1 MHAEGGCCGRPSVR
15 GKECPAQPRG
25 YPPRKAALQG
35 PCSPLFRRMGALHNQ
50 HTTPQALHNQHTDSG
65 SQLWPQGARPR
76 QPTPARPPPPGNLEP
91 TRAPSTLGRTF
102 LKRTRPSGHGD
113 SACLQAWSQE
123 AVVTSTRGLA
133 VLTLRGR
140 KQPLG
145 TTRSDDKAEGQ

>member
-1 MHAEGGCCGRPSVR
+1 MWSPISAGQRVPT
-15 GKECPAQPRG
+15 PAQRLPSKEG
-25 YPPRKAALQG
+25 SSAG
-35 PCSPLFRRMGALHNQ
+35 PTQPSLATYG
-50 HTTPQALHNQHTDSG
+50 ALHNQHTDSG

-76 QPTPARPPPPGNLEP
+76 QPTPAHPPPPGNLEP

-102 LKRTRPSGHGD
+102 LKRTRPSGHGG

-123 AVVTSTRGLA
+123 AVVMSTRGLA

-145 TTRSDDKAEGQ
+145 ARRSDGKAEGQ